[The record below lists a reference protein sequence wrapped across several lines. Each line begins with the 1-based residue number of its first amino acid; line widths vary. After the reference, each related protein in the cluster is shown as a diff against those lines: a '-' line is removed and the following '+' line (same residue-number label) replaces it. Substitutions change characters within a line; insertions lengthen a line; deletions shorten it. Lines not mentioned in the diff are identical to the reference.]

1 MIVKVG
7 KKEWDVKDCTYA
19 ERRELHKLNAK
30 VWWDGKMDV
39 EAYYEVLEKVGAIA
53 GLGEMILKIWIC
65 RKLMKFYKRSFQNIL
80 VLNQQK
86 KIQGVEPCG
95 LVFAIWHTRTS

>member
-30 VWWDGKMDV
+30 VWWSGKMEV

-53 GLGEMILKIWIC
+53 GLGENDFKDMEMPKVDE
-65 RKLMKFYKRSFQNIL
+65 
-80 VLNQQK
+80 VLQAVFLEYLGIEPAK
-86 KIQGVEPCG
+86 KDSGG
-95 LVFAIWHTRTS
+95 